1 MTAEER
7 IRWLEDTLEEILHHG
22 GTDFGGQVI
31 VVVDD
36 RRVGLE
42 AYIDH
47 ALSVSRGES

>member
-31 VVVDD
+31 VVTNGK
-36 RRVGLE
+36 RIGLE
-42 AYIDH
+42 AYINH

>member
-7 IRWLEDTLEEILHHG
+7 IRWLEETLERIRDDG

-36 RRVGLE
+36 KRVGLE